1 MNRRKTIYRGFN
13 NNRHKIDLRKYV
25 ITIACLCLIGY
36 YSYTKIKDSKILEY
50 VSAKIPFLNNS
61 SDITYKDIS
70 DELNSIKNGKKS
82 KSQTNSD
89 DKQETNPEKAVNNTK
104 EPEEVK
110 LATIEGWDMY
120 TIQVAAIDNNDDL
133 KKIQTSLVNN
143 DIPFS
148 VMEKDGVKNTDIF
161 LF

>member
-1 MNRRKTIYRGFN
+1 M
-13 NNRHKIDLRKYV
+13 
-25 ITIACLCLIGY
+25 
-36 YSYTKIKDSKILEY
+36 EY

-70 DELNSIKNGKKS
+70 DELNSIKREKS

-133 KKIQTSLVNN
+133 KKYRHH
-143 DIPFS
+143 
-148 VMEKDGVKNTDIF
+148 
-161 LF
+161 